1 MGKTKLSEQKAAI
14 PMPLCE
20 AGGSEWQCDHPRRR
34 RGNPLCGGHDG
45 QRRRGV
51 DPLKPLQKQ
60 AWGGRP
66 SQKHLPCEFP
76 GCVNNRRWAGLCSGH
91 YEHRKKGQELR
102 PLREKN
108 RPHPWLPGWN
118 RPWVASSG
126 YAFVVRTDDASVRQ
140 LEHRAVM
147 EHVLGRPLHQHENVH
162 HLNGVRNDNRP
173 ENLELWSTMQ
183 PSGQSVADKLKFA
196 REIIALYG

>member
-1 MGKTKLSEQKAAI
+1 MARSKLSEKQASV
-14 PMPLCE
+14 PMPLCD
-20 AGGSEWQCDHPRRR
+20 AGGTEWQCDHPRRR
-34 RGNPLCGGHDG
+34 RGNPLCGGHDA

-51 DPLKPLQKQ
+51 ELKPLQKQ

-66 SQKHLPCEFP
+66 SQKHLPCEFE
-76 GCVNNRRWAGLCSGH
+76 GCAKLRKNSRLCSGH
-91 YEHRKKGQELR
+91 YEQRKKGKPLR
-102 PLREKN
+102 PLREMY
-108 RPHPWLPGWN
+108 PHPWLTGWN
-118 RPWVASSG
+118 RPWTASTG
-126 YAFVVRTDDASVRQ
+126 YAYVVRTDDPTTRQ
-140 LEHRAVM
+140 MEHRAVM
-147 EHVLGRPLHQHENVH
+147 EWKLGRALLSHENVH